1 MLGDTVISAYERFPL
16 AVYGDGI
23 QTVQQLLVTTQQTL
37 PLRGRPSSQIIPHD
51 PRIDIKL
58 ADLGL
63 LGLRLAG
70 VDIICRDLCTDAG
83 T

>member
-1 MLGDTVISAYERFPL
+1 MNPPFVSALLSEIAPTL
-16 AVYGDGI
+16 GI
-23 QTVQQLLVTTQQTL
+23 QTIQQLLVTTQQTL

>member
-1 MLGDTVISAYERFPL
+1 MNPPFVSALLSEIAPTL
-16 AVYGDGI
+16 GI
-23 QTVQQLLVTTQQTL
+23 QTVQQLLVTAQQTL
-37 PLRGRPSSQIIPHD
+37 PLRERPSSQIIPHD

>member
-1 MLGDTVISAYERFPL
+1 MNPPFVSALLSEIAPTL
-16 AVYGDGI
+16 GI
-23 QTVQQLLVTTQQTL
+23 QTVQQLLVTAQQTL
-37 PLRGRPSSQIIPHD
+37 PLRERPSSQIIPHD

-70 VDIICRDLCTDAG
+70 VDIICHDLCTDAG